1 MVLCTNVTIV
11 IKYLIQKKT
20 CMNIQ
25 KFIQI
30 VKEPTKS
37 KIDRINQIKIRLKK
51 LLKKNRVI
59 VRINQIKMKI

>member
-1 MVLCTNVTIV
+1 MVSCTNVTIV

-30 VKEPTKS
+30 VRETRKS
-37 KIDRINQIKIRLKK
+37 KIDKENKTRLKK
-51 LLKKNRVI
+51 LLKKNRVR
-59 VRINQIKMKI
+59 VRINQI

>member
-1 MVLCTNVTIV
+1 MVSCINVTIV

-59 VRINQIKMKI
+59 VRINQI

>member
-1 MVLCTNVTIV
+1 MVSCTNVTIV

-30 VKEPTKS
+30 VRETKKS
-37 KIDRINQIKIRLKK
+37 KIDKKNKTGLKK

-59 VRINQIKMKI
+59 VRINQI

>member
-51 LLKKNRVI
+51 LLKKNRVR
-59 VRINQIKMKI
+59 VRINQIQIII

>member
-1 MVLCTNVTIV
+1 MRLCTNVTIV

-30 VKEPTKS
+30 VREIKKS
-37 KIDRINQIKIRLKK
+37 KIDKKNKTRLKK
-51 LLKKNRVI
+51 LLKKNRVR
-59 VRINQIKMKI
+59 VRINQI

>member
-1 MVLCTNVTIV
+1 MVPCTNVTIV

-59 VRINQIKMKI
+59 VRINQI

>member
-51 LLKKNRVI
+51 LLKKNRVR
-59 VRINQIKMKI
+59 VRINQI

>member
-11 IKYLIQKKT
+11 IKYLIQKRT

-30 VKEPTKS
+30 VREIKKS
-37 KIDRINQIKIRLKK
+37 KIDKKNKNRLKK
-51 LLKKNRVI
+51 LLKKNRVR
-59 VRINQIKMKI
+59 VRINQI

>member
-1 MVLCTNVTIV
+1 MISCTNVTIV
-11 IKYLIQKKT
+11 TKYLIQKKT

-30 VKEPTKS
+30 VRETRKS
-37 KIDRINQIKIRLKK
+37 EIDKKNNTALKK

-59 VRINQIKMKI
+59 VRINQI

>member
-1 MVLCTNVTIV
+1 MEPCTNVTIV

-30 VKEPTKS
+30 VKETRKS
-37 KIDRINQIKIRLKK
+37 KIDKKNKTRLKK

-59 VRINQIKMKI
+59 VRINQI

>member
-1 MVLCTNVTIV
+1 MVSCTNVTIV

-30 VKEPTKS
+30 VRETRKS
-37 KIDRINQIKIRLKK
+37 KIDKKNKTRLTK
-51 LLKKNRVI
+51 LLKKNRVR
-59 VRINQIKMKI
+59 VRINQI

>member
-11 IKYLIQKKT
+11 IKYLIKKKT

>member
-1 MVLCTNVTIV
+1 MVSCTNVTIV

-30 VKEPTKS
+30 VREARKS
-37 KIDRINQIKIRLKK
+37 KIDKKNKTGLKK

-59 VRINQIKMKI
+59 VRINQI

>member
-30 VKEPTKS
+30 VRETRKS
-37 KIDRINQIKIRLKK
+37 KIGKKNNTGLKK

>member
-1 MVLCTNVTIV
+1 MVSCTNVTIV

-30 VKEPTKS
+30 VRETRKS
-37 KIDRINQIKIRLKK
+37 KTDKKNKTGLKK

-59 VRINQIKMKI
+59 VRINQI

>member
-1 MVLCTNVTIV
+1 MVSCINVTIV

-30 VKEPTKS
+30 VKETRKS
-37 KIDRINQIKIRLKK
+37 KIDKKNKTRLKK

-59 VRINQIKMKI
+59 VRINQI

>member
-1 MVLCTNVTIV
+1 MVSCTNVTIV

-30 VKEPTKS
+30 VRETRKS
-37 KIDRINQIKIRLKK
+37 KIDKENKTRLKK
-51 LLKKNRVI
+51 VLKKNRVR
-59 VRINQIKMKI
+59 VRINQIQIII

>member
-1 MVLCTNVTIV
+1 MVSCTNVTIV

-25 KFIQI
+25 RFIQI
-30 VKEPTKS
+30 VRETRKS
-37 KIDRINQIKIRLKK
+37 RIDKKNKTTLKK

-59 VRINQIKMKI
+59 VRINKIKMKI

>member
-30 VKEPTKS
+30 VREIRKS

>member
-1 MVLCTNVTIV
+1 MVSCTNVTIV

-30 VKEPTKS
+30 VRETRKS
-37 KIDRINQIKIRLKK
+37 KIDKKNKTGLKK

-59 VRINQIKMKI
+59 VRINQI

>member
-1 MVLCTNVTIV
+1 MEPCTNVTIV

-30 VKEPTKS
+30 VREIKKS
-37 KIDRINQIKIRLKK
+37 KIDKKNKNRLKK
-51 LLKKNRVI
+51 LLKKNRVR
-59 VRINQIKMKI
+59 VRINQI

>member
-1 MVLCTNVTIV
+1 MVSCINVTIV

-30 VKEPTKS
+30 VRETRKS
-37 KIDRINQIKIRLKK
+37 RIDKKNKTTLKK
-51 LLKKNRVI
+51 LLKKNRVR
-59 VRINQIKMKI
+59 VRINQI